1 MKLHR
6 KKLYSLHSFDLVLHS
21 SINCCVVNNRNAMAV
36 HLQVVYLNVVH
47 VYFFLL
53 FCTVPL
59 PIVDVNINPVN
70 PDGLIEGTYIDL
82 VCNASVSEGI
92 DTGDANI
99 NITWSKNGNPI
110 SNGSDYIISEV
121 IQLSGKYISTVRIV
135 ELKKGDDV
143 YKCSVSIVPSV
154 STYVIGSTGS
164 DEITTMVRGKN
175 E

>member
-6 KKLYSLHSFDLVLHS
+6 KKFYSLGSSDLVLHS

-36 HLQVVYLNVVH
+36 HLQDVYLNVVY

-59 PIVDVNINPVN
+59 SIVDVNTNPVN
-70 PDGLIEGTYIDL
+70 PGGLIEGTYIDL
-82 VCNASVSEGI
+82 VCNASISEGI

-121 IQLSGKYISTVRIV
+121 VESSSNYISTVRIV
-135 ELKKGDDV
+135 ELEKGDNV
-143 YKCSVSIVPSV
+143 YKCSVSVVPSV
-154 STYVIGSTGS
+154 LTYVTGSTGS
-164 DEITTMVRGKN
+164 DEITTIVRGKTQ
-175 E
+175 